1 MNWLCHALLV
11 RPDPLAQAG
20 AVLADDLKGAARI
33 GLPDAVHHGIRHHEA
48 VDRFTDAHPAI
59 LRSKARVPAPHRRYA
74 GVLVDVFYGRL
85 LAEAWPAARHGPP
98 DAWLARL
105 HHGLASIAPT
115 LEPWPQGLSDG

>member
-1 MNWLCHALLV
+1 VNWLCHALLV

-98 DAWLARL
+98 DARLARL